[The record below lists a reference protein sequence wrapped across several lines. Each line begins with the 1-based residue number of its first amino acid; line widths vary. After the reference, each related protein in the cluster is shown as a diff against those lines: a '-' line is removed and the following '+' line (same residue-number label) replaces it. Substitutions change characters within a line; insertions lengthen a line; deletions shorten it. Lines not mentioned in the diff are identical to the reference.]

1 MHSLGALPHTPVLI
15 QWYRFLRFGLFSM
28 RQPINKTSRVPAY
41 LHGRT
46 DGAARG
52 ESSSLRLSRV
62 VKEEDVVK
70 IDGFCVEPSNIGEG
84 RDGVDVS

>member
-1 MHSLGALPHTPVLI
+1 
-15 QWYRFLRFGLFSM
+15 M
-28 RQPINKTSRVPAY
+28 RQPINNTSRVPAY

-46 DGAARG
+46 DGAARR

-70 IDGFCVEPSNIGEG
+70 MTVSAFFCVEPSNIGEG